1 MALAA
6 SSLALLQVVCAMLL
20 LLHARSAA
28 VRYDL
33 EIANDGP
40 ITTEAHAV
48 IHSTLHIKNRGISL
62 IGGQKYRFHWIYAP
76 LTLLEKTEHGENSVI
91 YVLSWSLS
99 SAEFIVGNLTV
110 TPVEDR
116 TVTGD
121 QPVPATLTRL
131 SFFLHDPSHYFKLA
145 SFIYNWDFGDGTE
158 LTTQESSVY
167 HNYSTAGTC
176 VVHLDVTAE
185 WKPDGTSVAH
195 PWSIFQKT
203 GHFAATL
210 ELLDAVRSINI
221 TGSTDVHVMEN
232 VNLSV
237 HIQGRLKIPPHSLLP
252 FSPPLSLCWLIKME
266 CISLQGDGCHRVVT
280 NETSYSLSHVFSDP
294 GQYCL
299 SVRVENGVST
309 LQSYQAIQVKPS
321 GLHPAFLALPCITL
335 LAAVLGLGVYMT
347 LRGHAQQKDLV
358 EVADFDFSPMSDKAS
373 SGPGWSCSQLC
384 CQSCFLWPVQ
394 EPCSTPAEHRR
405 LLHPLHKPVKMYTT

>member
-1 MALAA
+1 FPISVQVTHRGCWFCQTLA
-6 SSLALLQVVCAMLL
+6 
-20 LLHARSAA
+20 R
-28 VRYDL
+28 
-33 EIANDGP
+33 N
-40 ITTEAHAV
+40 
-48 IHSTLHIKNRGISL
+48 
-62 IGGQKYRFHWIYAP
+62 
-76 LTLLEKTEHGENSVI
+76 LTLLKVS
-91 YVLSWSLS
+91 
-99 SAEFIVGNLTV
+99 EFIVGNLTV

-145 SFIYNWDFGDGTE
+145 SFIYNWDFGDGY

-210 ELLDAVRSINI
+210 ELL
-221 TGSTDVHVMEN
+221 GKN

-237 HIQGRLKIPPHSLLP
+237 
-252 FSPPLSLCWLIKME
+252 PPLSLCWLIKME

-358 EVADFDFSPMSDKAS
+358 E
-373 SGPGWSCSQLC
+373 
-384 CQSCFLWPVQ
+384 SCFLWPVQ